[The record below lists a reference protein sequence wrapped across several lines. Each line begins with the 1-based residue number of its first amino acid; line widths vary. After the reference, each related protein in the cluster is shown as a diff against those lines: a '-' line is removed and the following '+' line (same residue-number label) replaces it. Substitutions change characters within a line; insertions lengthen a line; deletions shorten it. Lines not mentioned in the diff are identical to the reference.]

1 MRLSDFA
8 LARLCTYKTLRSLD
22 KRMIDTSS
30 TLQQAIQDWLSRHA
44 SIANGVHVAEIN
56 GRTCVIKI
64 KRPTALG
71 LLSYLVRYLRALFIS
86 LLCWWGFKERPSA
99 RVLLRNGVDDETAR
113 LRALRSAGSH
123 VPEIL
128 YAEPGVLVL
137 EFVGENL
144 PTEIRESS
152 PGQRVRWMDLAA
164 QDLASFHRTGFVH
177 GGAQL
182 RNLMVQDG
190 RLTRIDFEENIGE
203 ALSRPLG
210 QAYDVYQMM
219 SSMAGLRGDQFS
231 EQDRRMLSTR
241 LLMAYLEAN
250 PDPEVKA
257 RLRRFGQIFGAVQ
270 RYAGWLLIRLPG
282 RDVRGVLYVSDALRL
297 SFSHE

>member
-1 MRLSDFA
+1 
-8 LARLCTYKTLRSLD
+8 
-22 KRMIDTSS
+22 MINTNS
-30 TLQQAIQDWLSRHA
+30 TLKQAIQEWLSRHA
-44 SIANGVHVAEIN
+44 NIANGVHVAEIN

-64 KRPTALG
+64 KRPSALG
-71 LLSYLVRYLRALFIS
+71 FLSYLVRYLRAVFIS
-86 LLCWWGFKERPSA
+86 LLCWWSFNERPSA

-113 LRALRSAGSH
+113 LRALHSAGSP

-137 EFVGENL
+137 DFVGENL

-152 PGQRVRWMDLAA
+152 PEQRVRWMDLAA
-164 QDLASFHRTGFVH
+164 RDLASFHQTGFVH

-231 EQDRRMLSTR
+231 EQDRRTLTTR
-241 LLMAYLEAN
+241 LLTAYLEAN
-250 PDPEVKA
+250 PDPDVKA
-257 RLRRFGQIFGAVQ
+257 CLRRFGQVFDAMQ